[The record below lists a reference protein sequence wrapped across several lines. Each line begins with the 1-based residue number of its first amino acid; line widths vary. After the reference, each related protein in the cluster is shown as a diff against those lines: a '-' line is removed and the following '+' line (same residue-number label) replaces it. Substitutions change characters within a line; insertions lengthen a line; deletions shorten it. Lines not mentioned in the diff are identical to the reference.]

1 MILKELIKA
10 SFIQNPKFIGKLLLT
25 NDDILISKFNNDPL
39 EAKYLNLLMEVR
51 DELKPSHKPQAQ
63 QLDLFTNYYDTKP
76 SVRAEL
82 IEKIK
87 AANMK
92 GLHIVY
98 DSDLVNDDS
107 TTRNAKGFVRNG
119 EIYINVDR
127 ATNDTVI
134 HEFGHLYLADAKLNH
149 PNEYYE
155 LLSDVRKTDI

>member
-1 MILKELIKA
+1 MIKVGERTVTSKETREKVQIPIFQK
-10 SFIQNPKFIGKLLLT
+10 STEST
-25 NDDILISKFNNDPL
+25 NTQSI
-39 EAKYLNLLMEVR
+39 
-51 DELKPSHKPQAQ
+51 
-63 QLDLFTNYYDTKP
+63 YYDTKP
-76 SVRAEL
+76 SVKAEL

-87 AANMK
+87 AADMK

-155 LLSDVRKTDI
+155 LLSEVRKTDI